1 MTVSAREIEP
11 EVVDAGPREQAMTE
25 LHRRRDLALEQGGA
39 AKVARHHA
47 RGHLTARERIDLL
60 FDPGTFV
67 EIGMFA
73 HSDRSEVGE
82 AAPADAVVTGAGMI
96 DGRKAVVVAMD
107 ATVLGGSNGRI
118 GLRKQGHMNYLA
130 ETKGV
135 PLVVL
140 GDMSGGRI
148 PDMLDETFAEVNGM
162 YEGET
167 IFGLRHRRVRIPRVT
182 AIMGTA
188 YGDPAFYAGAS
199 DFVSMTA
206 NASIGLSGPPV
217 VAGAMGLQLTDE
229 ELGGP
234 QVSAKESGIAHVVV
248 PDDPAAIKALRTFLS
263 YLPANDTL
271 PAPRAT
277 QWEEPSLDPADLAGL
292 VPEDFRRAYDMR
304 TVIEGVVDRDSFFEV
319 AGEHARAV
327 VTGLAR
333 VEGRP
338 VVVVAN
344 QPKFRAGVADA
355 RAMDKARRAVRLAET
370 YDLPIVFIEDLPGV
384 MIGPDSEREGIL
396 RHAIELLDAVTNAT
410 VPRVTV
416 VLRKA
421 YGFGWVL
428 FGGYPSGAD
437 YVVAWPDAQVN
448 FMAPANGAMIVN
460 KKRLEEARV
469 TGGET
474 AYRALAAE
482 VAAEMTEGSSV
493 WRPAGRAALHA
504 VIDPAET
511 RKAIIDGIFVGDS
524 SVPKER
530 RR

>member
-1 MTVSAREIEP
+1 MTKREQAVKELRRRRAQALAQGGTDKVATQHERGHLSARER
-11 EVVDAGPREQAMTE
+11 V
-25 LHRRRDLALEQGGA
+25 
-39 AKVARHHA
+39 
-47 RGHLTARERIDLL
+47 DLL

-73 HSDRSEVGE
+73 HSDRAEVGE
-82 AAPADAVVTGAGMI
+82 AAPADGVVTGVGAI
-96 DGRKAVVVAMD
+96 DGRKAVVVAID
-107 ATVLGGSNGRI
+107 ATVFGGSNGRI
-118 GLRKQGHMNYLA
+118 GLRKQGHMNFLA
-130 ETKGV
+130 ESKGV

-148 PDMLDETFAEVNGM
+148 PDMLDATFAEVNGQ
-162 YEGET
+162 YEGEV

-188 YGDPAFYAGAS
+188 YGDPAFYAAAS
-199 DFVSMTA
+199 DFVAMTE

-217 VAGAMGLQLTDE
+217 VAGAMGTQLTDA

-234 QVSAKESGIAHVVV
+234 DIAAKMSGIAHIVL
-248 PDDPAAIKALRTFLS
+248 PDDAACITALRAYLG
-263 YLPANDTL
+263 YLPANDTI
-271 PAPRAT
+271 APPRLEDWRAP
-277 QWEEPSLDPADLAGL
+277 ELDPARLGDL
-292 VPEDFRRAYDMR
+292 VPEDFRRAYDIR
-304 TVIEGVVDRDSFFEV
+304 AVIEGVVDADSFFETRKDY
-319 AGEHARAV
+319 GRAV
-327 VTGLAR
+327 VSGLAR

-338 VVVVAN
+338 VVVIAN

-355 RAMDKARRAVRLAET
+355 QAIQKARDMARLAESF
-370 YDLPIVFIEDLPGV
+370 DLPIVFFEDLPGV
-384 MIGPDSEREGIL
+384 MVGPDSEREGIL

-448 FMAPANGAMIVN
+448 FMAPATGAIVVN
-460 KKRLEEARV
+460 KKRLAQAREA
-469 TGGET
+469 GGDE

-482 VAAEMTEGSSV
+482 VAADMTEGSSV
-493 WRPAGRAALHA
+493 WRPAGRAAIHA
-504 VIDPAET
+504 VIEPEQT
-511 RKAIIDGIFVGDS
+511 REAIINGLFVGES
-524 SVPKER
+524 FVPKER